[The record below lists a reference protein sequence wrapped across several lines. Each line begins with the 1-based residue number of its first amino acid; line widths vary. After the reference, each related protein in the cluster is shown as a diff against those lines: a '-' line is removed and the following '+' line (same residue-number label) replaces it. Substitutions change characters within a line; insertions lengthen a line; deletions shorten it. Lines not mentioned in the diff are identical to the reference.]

1 MVVEG
6 YPAPLP
12 GRIEPINC
20 LRAVGR
26 LIRNKE
32 HTDEVF
38 EIMRTLLGRSHI
50 KGFQRF
56 LASPMGA
63 RVIAEKRDLVQ
74 TLINRAALSVLPE
87 GSFGRAYYEFVAAEG
102 LMLELL
108 IEASAELDR
117 KADLDVARYPDFMRY
132 VHRMR
137 YCHDLWHVLVGHG
150 RDGVGE
156 ACNVAFSYSQTKVRG
171 FAAIALLVGA
181 HFQKQARG
189 YPVMKAVFEGFRIGR
204 EAKWFLGEDIEGLL
218 REPIEEVRAKLN
230 IRPPVI
236 YQSIPKEV
244 LARIGKPED
253 QKTEQP
259 GAAA

>member
-12 GRIEPINC
+12 GRIEPVNC
-20 LRAVGR
+20 VRAVAR
-26 LIRNKE
+26 LIRDKE
-32 HTDEVF
+32 QTDAVF

-56 LASPMGA
+56 LATPAG
-63 RVIAEKRDLVQ
+63 RQVIDEERDLVAM
-74 TLINRAALSVLPE
+74 LINRAALSVLPE
-87 GSFGRAYYEFVAAEG
+87 GSFGRAYYEFVIREG

-108 IEASAELDR
+108 IEASADLDR
-117 KADLDVARYPDFMRY
+117 RADLDPARYPEFMRY

-171 FAAIALLVGA
+171 FAAIAWLVGA
-181 HFQKQARG
+181 HFQKQAKG
-189 YPVMKAVFEGFRIGR
+189 YPVMKAVREGFRIGR
-204 EAKWFLGEDIEGLL
+204 EAKWFLGEDIEALL
-218 REPIEEVRAKLN
+218 RRPLEEVRATLN
-230 IRPPVI
+230 IKPPVI
-236 YQSIPKEV
+236 YQSIPREV
-244 LARIGKPED
+244 LDRIGKPEEAEP
-253 QKTEQP
+253 QEP
-259 GAAA
+259 EAAA